1 VIDWALVLLLSVQT
15 TGQVQSSAPAAPP
28 RDAASRDGGA
38 KARTATVS
46 GRVVDRE
53 TGQPL
58 GRVMVTL
65 MSTAWRDQAMSSS
78 VMTAQTGIA
87 GNADDSSLR
96 QNQPRYAV
104 TAADGR
110 FEFKQ
115 VLPGAYAVFF
125 QASMSRGT
133 HLDQSFGE
141 SGPRDPLK
149 PGRRVPP
156 IELRD
161 GETREN
167 VDIALWRAFAVEGR
181 VVDDAGEPIANADV
195 NISQWDSP
203 STMSMGRPRQ
213 TDDRGM
219 FRIFGLRPGQY
230 RICADGGMRFG
241 PAEEATEKL
250 IRTCYPSALK
260 DADAQP
266 VVVSSAEVGPIEIR
280 LQRNRTFRITGMAID
295 SSGAPIANP
304 SVTLV
309 SVTPTGGSSS
319 SSNIQTKPGGQFI
332 ASGVTPGDYAIQVTT
347 GSWPFP
353 NPEDK
358 QGREMGYEPVR
369 VDLADIDGLVVV
381 TSKPAKVAGRI
392 VFEGG
397 APEQGTSKLSVMT
410 TPEDMTGRGRMM
422 FGPQAP
428 AAVRDDMSFELDG
441 LFGPQLLMVMGPLR
455 GWIVKSVKYRGDD
468 VTDTAVEF
476 KSSADPRLL
485 EVTLTNQ
492 GAIVTGRVLGDD
504 GKASPE
510 AQVVMLPGDVSRWRP
525 FPGTPAI
532 TPKADGTF
540 TIGPV
545 RAGEYVIAAVTGMSM
560 PRLFDPSARAEIAER
575 IAKGGERIVLVE
587 NDKHSIDLRIT
598 KLQ

>member
-1 VIDWALVLLLSVQT
+1 MIDWALILLLSVLT
-15 TGQVQSSAPAAPP
+15 AEQVQPSAPAAPP
-28 RDAASRDGGA
+28 RDAVSRDGAA

-65 MSTAWRDQAMSSS
+65 ISVVWRDQAMSSS
-78 VMTAQTGIA
+78 AMTAQTGIA
-87 GNADDSSLR
+87 AIVDDSSLR
-96 QNQPRYAV
+96 QNEPRFAV

-115 VLPGAYAVFF
+115 VLPGAYTVSF

-161 GETREN
+161 GETRDN

-195 NISQWDSP
+195 NVSQWEGP
-203 STMSMGRPRQ
+203 STMSMGRSRL

-230 RICADGGMRFG
+230 RICADGGMHCG
-241 PAEEATEKL
+241 PSEETRDKL
-250 IRTCYPSALK
+250 IRTCYPSAIK

-295 SSGAPIANP
+295 SSGAPIADP
-304 SVTLV
+304 SVNLV

-319 SSNIQTKPGGQFI
+319 SSSIQTKPGGQFI
-332 ASGVTPGDYAIQVTT
+332 ASGVTPGDYAIQVST
-347 GSWPFP
+347 GNWRFP

-358 QGREMGYEPVR
+358 QDREMGYMPVR
-369 VDLADIDGLVVV
+369 VDIEDIDGLVVT

-397 APEQGTSKLSVMT
+397 VPEQGPSKLSVMT
-410 TPEDMTGRGRMM
+410 MPDEMTGLGRMM
-422 FGPQAP
+422 FGPQTQ

-441 LFGPQLLMVMGPLR
+441 LFGPQLLMVMGAAAR
-455 GWIVKSVKYRGDD
+455 MDR
-468 VTDTAVEF
+468 
-476 KSSADPRLL
+476 
-485 EVTLTNQ
+485 
-492 GAIVTGRVLGDD
+492 
-504 GKASPE
+504 
-510 AQVVMLPGDVSRWRP
+510 QVGHIPG
-525 FPGTPAI
+525 
-532 TPKADGTF
+532 
-540 TIGPV
+540 
-545 RAGEYVIAAVTGMSM
+545 
-560 PRLFDPSARAEIAER
+560 
-575 IAKGGERIVLVE
+575 
-587 NDKHSIDLRIT
+587 
-598 KLQ
+598 

>member
-1 VIDWALVLLLSVQT
+1 MIDWALILLLSVLT
-15 TGQVQSSAPAAPP
+15 AGQVQPSAPAAPS
-28 RDAASRDGGA
+28 RDAVSRDGAA

-46 GRVVDRE
+46 GRVIDRE

-58 GRVMVTL
+58 GRVTVTL

-78 VMTAQTGIA
+78 AMTAQTGIA
-87 GNADDSSLR
+87 ETLDDSSLK
-96 QNQPRYAV
+96 QNQPRFAA

-115 VLPGAYAVFF
+115 VLPGAYTVSF

-141 SGPRDPLK
+141 SGPRDPFK
-149 PGRRVPP
+149 PATRVPP
-156 IELRD
+156 LELRD

-167 VDIALWRAFAVEGR
+167 VNIALWRAFAVEGR
-181 VVDDAGEPIANADV
+181 VVDDAGEPVANADV
-195 NISQWDSP
+195 NISQWESP
-203 STMSMGRPRQ
+203 SMMSMGRPRL

-230 RICADGGMRFG
+230 RICADGGMHFG
-241 PAEEATEKL
+241 PSEDVRDKL
-250 IRTCYPSALK
+250 IRTCYPSAIT

-266 VVVSSAEVGPIEIR
+266 VVVSAAEAGPIEIR

-304 SVTLV
+304 SVNLV

-319 SSNIQTKPGGQFI
+319 SSSIQTKPGGQFI
-332 ASGVTPGDYAIQVTT
+332 ASGVTPGDYAIQVST
-347 GSWPFP
+347 GSWRFP
-353 NPEDK
+353 TPEQTHD
-358 QGREMGYEPVR
+358 REMGYVPVR
-369 VDLADIDGLVVV
+369 VDIGDVDGLVVA
-381 TSKPAKVAGRI
+381 TSRPAKVAGRML
-392 VFEGG
+392 FEGG
-397 APEQGTSKLSVMT
+397 APELGTSKLSVMT
-410 TPEDMTGRGRMM
+410 MPDDMTGRGRMM
-422 FGPQAP
+422 FGAQTA
-428 AAVRDDMSFELDG
+428 AAVRDDLSFELDG
-441 LFGPQLLMVMGPLR
+441 LFGPQLLMLMGPPR

-476 KSSADPRLL
+476 KSSTDPSLL

-504 GKASPE
+504 GKETPDAYI
-510 AQVVMLPGDVSRWRP
+510 VMLPGEVSRWRP

-540 TIGPV
+540 SIGPV
-545 RAGEYVIAAVTGMSM
+545 RAGVYVIAAVTGLSM
-560 PRLFDPSARAEIAER
+560 ARLFDPSARAEIAER

-587 NDKHSIDLRIT
+587 NDKHAIDLRIT

>member
-1 VIDWALVLLLSVQT
+1 MIDWALILLLSVLT
-15 TGQVQSSAPAAPP
+15 AGQVQSSAPSAPP
-28 RDAASRDGGA
+28 RDAVSRDGA
-38 KARTATVS
+38 ARARTATVR

-65 MSTAWRDQAMSSS
+65 ISTAWRDQAMSSS
-78 VMTAQTGIA
+78 AMIAQTGIA
-87 GNADDSSLR
+87 ESVDESSLR
-96 QNQPRYAV
+96 KNEPRRTA

-110 FEFKQ
+110 FEFTQ
-115 VLPGAYAVFF
+115 VLPGAYTVSFD
-125 QASMSRGT
+125 ASMSRGT

-149 PGRRVPP
+149 PVRRVPP
-156 IELRD
+156 IELSA
-161 GETREN
+161 GETRDN

-195 NISQWDSP
+195 NISPWDSP
-203 STMSMGRPRQ
+203 STMSWGRPRL

-219 FRIFGLRPGQY
+219 FRIFGVRPGQY
-230 RICADGGMRFG
+230 RICAHGGTHFG
-241 PAEEATEKL
+241 PSEDARDRL
-250 IRTCYPSALK
+250 IRTCYPSAIN

-266 VVVSSAEVGPIEIR
+266 VVVSAEAVGPIEIR

-295 SSGAPIANP
+295 SSGVPIANL
-304 SVTLV
+304 SVNLV
-309 SVTPTGGSSS
+309 SVRPGGSSS
-319 SSNIQTKPGGQFI
+319 SSIDTKPGGQFI
-332 ASGVTPGDYAIQVTT
+332 ASGVTPGDYAIQVST
-347 GSWPFP
+347 GDWHFP
-353 NPEDK
+353 NPENK
-358 QGREMGYEPVR
+358 QHREIGYAPVR
-369 VDLADIDGLVVV
+369 VDVEDIDGLVVA
-381 TSKPAKVAGRI
+381 TSKPAKVAGRM

-397 APEQGTSKLSVMT
+397 APQQGTSKLSVMT
-410 TPEDMTGRGRMM
+410 APDDLTGRGSMI
-422 FGPQAP
+422 FGPQTS
-428 AAVRDDMSFELDG
+428 AAVRDDLSFELDG
-441 LFGPQLLMVMGPLR
+441 LFGPQLLMVMGPPR

-476 KSSADPRLL
+476 KSSTDPRLL

-504 GKASPE
+504 GKESPD
-510 AQVVMLPGDVSRWRP
+510 AYVVMLPGDVTRWRP
-525 FPGTPAI
+525 FPGMPAI

-560 PRLFDPSARAEIAER
+560 ARLFEPSARAEIAER
-575 IAKGGERIVLVE
+575 IAKGGERIILVE

>member
-1 VIDWALVLLLSVQT
+1 MIDWALILSLSVLT
-15 TGQVQSSAPAAPP
+15 AGQVQSSAPAAPP
-28 RDAASRDGGA
+28 RDAVSRDGAA
-38 KARTATVS
+38 KARPATVS

-65 MSTAWRDQAMSSS
+65 IATAWRDQAMSSS
-78 VMTAQTGIA
+78 AMTAQTGIA
-87 GNADDSSLR
+87 GNVDDSSPR
-96 QNQPRYAV
+96 QNQPRHAV

-110 FEFKQ
+110 FEFTQ
-115 VLPGAYAVFF
+115 VLPGAYTVTF

-156 IELRD
+156 IELRA

-195 NISQWDSP
+195 HISQWDSP
-203 STMSMGRPRQ
+203 STMSMGRPRL
-213 TDDRGM
+213 TDDLGM

-230 RICADGGMRFG
+230 RICAEGGMFFG
-241 PAEEATEKL
+241 PSEEVRDKL
-250 IRTCYPSALK
+250 IRTCYPSAIT
-260 DADAQP
+260 DAAAQP
-266 VVVSSAEVGPIEIR
+266 VVVSSAEVGSIEIR
-280 LQRNRTFRITGMAID
+280 LQRNRTFKITGMAID
-295 SSGAPIANP
+295 SSGAPITDPNVNLA
-304 SVTLV
+304 
-309 SVTPTGGSSS
+309 SVTPTGSSS
-319 SSNIQTKPGGQFI
+319 SSASIQTKPGGQFI

-347 GSWPFP
+347 GSWRVP
-353 NPEDK
+353 NPEGKD
-358 QGREMGYEPVR
+358 REMGYVPVR
-369 VDLADIDGLVVV
+369 VDSEDIHGLVVA

-397 APEQGTSKLSVMT
+397 APELGTSKLSVMT
-410 TPEDMTGRGRMM
+410 MPDEMTGRGRMM
-422 FGPQAP
+422 FGPPIP
-428 AAVRDDMSFELDG
+428 ATVRDDMSFELDG
-441 LFGPQLLMVMGPLR
+441 LFGPQLLMVTGPPR
-455 GWIVKSVKYRGDD
+455 GWIVKSVKHRGND

-476 KSSADPRLL
+476 TSSSDPRLL

-492 GAIVTGRVLGDD
+492 GPIVTGRVLGDD
-504 GKASPE
+504 GKESPE
-510 AQVVMLPGDVSRWRP
+510 AYVVMLPGDVSRWRP
-525 FPGTPAI
+525 FPGMPAF

-540 TIGPV
+540 TIGPL
-545 RAGEYVIAAVTGMSM
+545 RAGEYVIAAVTSLSM
-560 PRLFDPSARAEIAER
+560 ARLFEPSARAEIAER

-587 NDKHSIDLRIT
+587 NDKHSIDLRIM

>member
-1 VIDWALVLLLSVQT
+1 MIDWALILLLSVPT
-15 TGQVQSSAPAAPP
+15 SGQVQPSAPAAPP
-28 RDAASRDGGA
+28 RDAVSRDGAA
-38 KARTATVS
+38 KAGTATVR
-46 GRVVDRE
+46 GRVIDRE

-65 MSTAWRDQAMSSS
+65 ISTAWRDQAMSSS
-78 VMTAQTGIA
+78 AMTAQTGIV
-87 GNADDSSLR
+87 DDSSLR
-96 QNQPRYAV
+96 QNEPRRTA

-110 FEFKQ
+110 FEFTQ
-115 VLPGAYAVFF
+115 VLPGAYTVSFE
-125 QASMSRGT
+125 ASGSRGT
-133 HLDQSFGE
+133 HLDQSLGE
-141 SGPRDPLK
+141 SEPRDPSK

-156 IELRD
+156 IELRA

-195 NISQWDSP
+195 NISPWESP
-203 STMSMGRPRQ
+203 STMSWYRPRL

-230 RICADGGMRFG
+230 RICAHGGMHFG
-241 PAEEATEKL
+241 PSEDVRDKL
-250 IRTCYPSALK
+250 IRTCYPSAIK

-280 LQRNRTFRITGMAID
+280 LQRNRTFRITGIAID
-295 SSGAPIANP
+295 SSGAPVADP
-304 SVTLV
+304 SVNLV
-309 SVTPTGGSSS
+309 SVSPTGSSS
-319 SSNIQTKPGGQFI
+319 SSSIQTKPGGQFI
-332 ASGVTPGDYAIQVTT
+332 ASGVPPGDYAIQVST
-347 GSWPFP
+347 GSWRFP
-353 NPEDK
+353 NSENK
-358 QGREMGYEPVR
+358 QDREMGYVPVR
-369 VDLADIDGLVVV
+369 VDIEDIDGLVVA

-397 APEQGTSKLSVMT
+397 APEPGPSKLSVMT
-410 TPEDMTGRGRMM
+410 MPDDMTGKGRMM
-422 FGPQAP
+422 YGPQTP

-441 LFGPQLLMVMGPLR
+441 LFGPQLLMVMGPPR
-455 GWIVKSVKYRGDD
+455 GWIVKSVTYRGDD
-468 VTDTAVEF
+468 VTDTAVDF
-476 KSSADPRLL
+476 KSSTDPRLL

-504 GKASPE
+504 GKESPD
-510 AQVVMLPGDVSRWRP
+510 AYVVMLPGDVSRWRP

-545 RAGEYVIAAVTGMSM
+545 RAGEYIIAAVTGMSM
-560 PRLFDPSARAEIAER
+560 ARLFDQSARAEIAER

>member
-1 VIDWALVLLLSVQT
+1 VIDWTLILLLSVLT
-15 TGQVQSSAPAAPP
+15 TGQVQPSAPAAPP
-28 RDAASRDGGA
+28 RDAVSRDGAA

-46 GRVVDRE
+46 GRVIDRE

-65 MSTAWRDQAMSSS
+65 ISTAWREQAMSSS
-78 VMTAQTGIA
+78 AMTAQTGI
-87 GNADDSSLR
+87 ADDSSLR

-115 VLPGAYAVFF
+115 VLPGAYTVSF

-161 GETREN
+161 GETRDN

-181 VVDDAGEPIANADV
+181 VVDDAGEPIANAEV

-203 STMSMGRPRQ
+203 STMSVGGPRL

-230 RICADGGMRFG
+230 RICADGGMHFG
-241 PAEEATEKL
+241 PSEEVRDKL
-250 IRTCYPSALK
+250 IRTCYPSAIK

-266 VVVSSAEVGPIEIR
+266 FVVSSAEVGPIEIR

-295 SSGAPIANP
+295 SSGAPIADPN
-304 SVTLV
+304 VNLV
-309 SVTPTGGSSS
+309 SITPTGSSS
-319 SSNIQTKPGGQFI
+319 SSSSIQAKPGGQFI
-332 ASGVTPGDYAIQVTT
+332 ASGVTPGDYAIQVST
-347 GSWPFP
+347 GSWRFP

-358 QGREMGYEPVR
+358 QDREMGYVPVR
-369 VDLADIDGLVVV
+369 VDIEDIDGLVVA

-410 TPEDMTGRGRMM
+410 TPDDMTGRGRMM
-422 FGPQAP
+422 FGPQTP
-428 AAVRDDMSFELDG
+428 AAVRGDMSFELDG
-441 LFGPQLLMVMGPLR
+441 LFGPQLLMVMGPPR

-476 KSSADPRLL
+476 KSSTDPRLL

-504 GKASPE
+504 SKESPD
-510 AQVVMLPGDVSRWRP
+510 AYVVMLPGDVSRWRR

-560 PRLFDPSARAEIAER
+560 ARLFDPSARAEIAER
-575 IAKGGERIVLVE
+575 IAHGGERIVLVE

>member
-1 VIDWALVLLLSVQT
+1 VIDSALILLLSVLT
-15 TGQVQSSAPAAPP
+15 AGQVQPSSPVAPL
-28 RDAASRDGGA
+28 RDAVSRDGAA
-38 KARTATVS
+38 KARTATVR
-46 GRVVDRE
+46 GRVTDRE

-65 MSTAWRDQAMSSS
+65 MSTVWRDQAMSSS
-78 VMTAQTGIA
+78 AMIAQTGID
-87 GNADDSSLR
+87 DDSSLR
-96 QNQPRYAV
+96 QNQPRNTV

-115 VLPGAYAVFF
+115 VQPGAYTVSF
-125 QASMSRGT
+125 QASISRGT

-195 NISQWDSP
+195 NISPWDSP
-203 STMSMGRPRQ
+203 STMSMGRPRL

-230 RICADGGMRFG
+230 RICADRGMHFG
-241 PAEEATEKL
+241 PSEEVRDKL
-250 IRTCYPSALK
+250 IRTCYPSAIN

-266 VVVSSAEVGPIEIR
+266 VVVSSAEVGPIEVR

-304 SVTLV
+304 NVNLV
-309 SVTPTGGSSS
+309 SVTPTGASSS
-319 SSNIQTKPGGQFI
+319 SSSIQVKPGGQFI
-332 ASGVTPGDYAIQVTT
+332 ASGVTPGDYAIQVST
-347 GSWPFP
+347 GSWRFP

-358 QGREMGYEPVR
+358 QDREMGYVPVR
-369 VDLADIDGLVVV
+369 VDIADIDGLVVA

-410 TPEDMTGRGRMM
+410 RPDDITGRGRMM
-422 FGPQAP
+422 FGPQTP
-428 AAVRDDMSFELDG
+428 AAVRDDMSFALDG
-441 LFGPQLLMVMGPLR
+441 LFGPQLLMVVGPPR

-476 KSSADPRLL
+476 KSSSDSRLL

-504 GKASPE
+504 GKESPD
-510 AQVVMLPGDVSRWRP
+510 AYVVMLPADVSRWRP
-525 FPGTPAI
+525 FPGTPTI

-545 RAGEYVIAAVTGMSM
+545 RAGEYVVAAVTGMSM
-560 PRLFDPSARAEIAER
+560 ARLFEPSARAEIAER

>member
-1 VIDWALVLLLSVQT
+1 VIDWALILLLSVLT
-15 TGQVQSSAPAAPP
+15 AGQMQPSAPPAPL
-28 RDAASRDGGA
+28 RDAVSRDGAA

-46 GRVVDRE
+46 GRVTDRE

-65 MSTAWRDQAMSSS
+65 ISTAWRDQAMSSS
-78 VMTAQTGIA
+78 AMIAQTGIA
-87 GNADDSSLR
+87 DDSGLR
-96 QNQPRYAV
+96 QNQPRYTV

-115 VLPGAYAVFF
+115 VLPGAYTVSF
-125 QASMSRGT
+125 QASISRGT

-195 NISQWDSP
+195 NISLWDSP
-203 STMSMGRPRQ
+203 SMMSMGRPRL

-230 RICADGGMRFG
+230 RICADRGMHFG
-241 PAEEATEKL
+241 PSEEVRDKL
-250 IRTCYPSALK
+250 IRTCYPSAIN

-304 SVTLV
+304 NVNLV
-309 SVTPTGGSSS
+309 SVTPTGASSS
-319 SSNIQTKPGGQFI
+319 SSNIQIKPGGQFI
-332 ASGVTPGDYAIQVTT
+332 ASGVTPGDYAIQVST
-347 GSWPFP
+347 GSWRFP

-358 QGREMGYEPVR
+358 QDREMGYVPVR
-369 VDLADIDGLVVV
+369 VDIEDIDGLVVA
-381 TSKPAKVAGRI
+381 TSKPAKVAGRL

-410 TPEDMTGRGRMM
+410 RPDDMTGRGRMM
-422 FGPQAP
+422 FGPQTP

-441 LFGPQLLMVMGPLR
+441 LFGPQLLMVMGPPR
-455 GWIVKSVKYRGDD
+455 GWIVKSVNYRGND

-476 KSSADPRLL
+476 KSSSDPRLL

-504 GKASPE
+504 GKESPD
-510 AQVVMLPGDVSRWRP
+510 AYVVMLPGDVSRWRP
-525 FPGTPAI
+525 FPGTPTI

-560 PRLFDPSARAEIAER
+560 ARLFEPSARAEIAER

>member
-1 VIDWALVLLLSVQT
+1 MIDWALILLLTVLT
-15 TGQVQSSAPAAPP
+15 AGQVQSSAQAAPP
-28 RDAASRDGGA
+28 RDAASRDGAA

-65 MSTAWRDQAMSSS
+65 ISTAWRDQAMSSS
-78 VMTAQTGIA
+78 AMTAQTGIA
-87 GNADDSSLR
+87 GNVDDSSLR
-96 QNQPRYAV
+96 QNQPRFAV

-115 VLPGAYAVFF
+115 VLPGAYTVSF
-125 QASMSRGT
+125 QASTSRGT

-161 GETREN
+161 GETRAN

-195 NISQWDSP
+195 NISPWDSP
-203 STMSMGRPRQ
+203 STMSMGRSRL

-219 FRIFGLRPGQY
+219 FRLFGLRPGQY
-230 RICADGGMRFG
+230 RICADGGMHGG
-241 PAEEATEKL
+241 PSEETRDKL
-250 IRTCYPSALK
+250 IRTCYPSAIK

-280 LQRNRTFRITGMAID
+280 MQRNRTFRITGMTID
-295 SSGAPIANP
+295 SSGAPIADP
-304 SVTLV
+304 SVNLV
-309 SVTPTGGSSS
+309 SVTAPGSSS
-319 SSNIQTKPGGQFI
+319 SGSSIQTKPGGQFI
-332 ASGVTPGDYAIQVTT
+332 ASGVTPGDYAIQVST
-347 GSWPFP
+347 GNWRFP

-358 QGREMGYEPVR
+358 QGREVGYMPVR
-369 VDLADIDGLVVV
+369 VDIEDIDGLVVT

-397 APEQGTSKLSVMT
+397 VPEQGPSKLSVMT
-410 TPEDMTGRGRMM
+410 MPDEMTGLGRMM
-422 FGPQAP
+422 FGPQTQ
-428 AAVRDDMSFELDG
+428 AAVREDRSFELDG
-441 LFGPQLLMVMGPLR
+441 LFGPQLVMVMGPPR

-476 KSSADPRLL
+476 KSSTDPKLL

-492 GAIVTGRVLGDD
+492 GAIVTGRVLGDG
-504 GKASPE
+504 GKETPDAYI
-510 AQVVMLPGDVSRWRP
+510 VMLPGEVSRWRP
-525 FPGTPAI
+525 FPGTPAL

-545 RAGEYVIAAVTGMSM
+545 RAGEYVIAAVTGLSM
-560 PRLFDPSARAEIAER
+560 ARLFDPSARAEIAER

>member
-1 VIDWALVLLLSVQT
+1 MIDWALILLLSVLT
-15 TGQVQSSAPAAPP
+15 AGQVQSSAPSAPP
-28 RDAASRDGGA
+28 RDAVSRDGA
-38 KARTATVS
+38 ARARTATVR

-65 MSTAWRDQAMSSS
+65 ISTAWRDQAMSSS
-78 VMTAQTGIA
+78 AMIAQTGIA
-87 GNADDSSLR
+87 ESVDESSLR
-96 QNQPRYAV
+96 KNEPRRTA

-110 FEFKQ
+110 FEFTQ
-115 VLPGAYAVFF
+115 VLPGAYTVSFD
-125 QASMSRGT
+125 ASMSRGT

-149 PGRRVPP
+149 PVRRVPP
-156 IELRD
+156 IELSA
-161 GETREN
+161 GETRDN

-195 NISQWDSP
+195 NISPWDSP
-203 STMSMGRPRQ
+203 STMSWGRPRL

-219 FRIFGLRPGQY
+219 FRIFGVRPGQY
-230 RICADGGMRFG
+230 RICAHGGTHFG
-241 PAEEATEKL
+241 PSEDARDRL
-250 IRTCYPSALK
+250 IRTCYPSAIN

-266 VVVSSAEVGPIEIR
+266 VVVSAEAVGPIEIR

-295 SSGAPIANP
+295 SSGVPIANL
-304 SVTLV
+304 SVNLV
-309 SVTPTGGSSS
+309 SVRPGGSSS
-319 SSNIQTKPGGQFI
+319 SSIDTKPGGQFI
-332 ASGVTPGDYAIQVTT
+332 ASGVTPGDYAIQVST
-347 GSWPFP
+347 GDWHFP
-353 NPEDK
+353 NPENK
-358 QGREMGYEPVR
+358 QDREIGYAPVR
-369 VDLADIDGLVVV
+369 VDVEDIDGLVVA
-381 TSKPAKVAGRI
+381 TSKPAKVAGRM

-397 APEQGTSKLSVMT
+397 APQQGTSKLSVMT
-410 TPEDMTGRGRMM
+410 APDDLTGRGSMI
-422 FGPQAP
+422 FGPQTS
-428 AAVRDDMSFELDG
+428 AAVRDDLSFELDG
-441 LFGPQLLMVMGPLR
+441 LFGPQLLMVMGPPR

-476 KSSADPRLL
+476 KSSTDPRLL

-504 GKASPE
+504 GKESPD
-510 AQVVMLPGDVSRWRP
+510 AYVVMLPGDVTRWRP
-525 FPGTPAI
+525 FPGMPAI

-560 PRLFDPSARAEIAER
+560 ARLFEPSARAEIAER
-575 IAKGGERIVLVE
+575 IAKGGERIILVE

>member
-1 VIDWALVLLLSVQT
+1 MVIDWALILLLSVLKA
-15 TGQVQSSAPAAPP
+15 GQVQPAAPAAPP
-28 RDAASRDGGA
+28 RDVVSRDGAA
-38 KARTATVS
+38 KARTASVS

-65 MSTAWRDQAMSSS
+65 ISTVWRDQAMSSS
-78 VMTAQTGIA
+78 AMMIAQTGIV
-87 GNADDSSLR
+87 DDSSLK
-96 QNQPRYAV
+96 QNQPRHTV

-110 FEFKQ
+110 FEFTQ
-115 VLPGAYAVFF
+115 VPPGAYAVSF

-181 VVDDAGEPIANADV
+181 VLDDAGEPIANADV
-195 NISQWDSP
+195 TISQWDSP
-203 STMSMGRPRQ
+203 STMSWGRPRL

-230 RICADGGMRFG
+230 RICAAGGMHVG
-241 PAEEATEKL
+241 PSEEVRDKL
-250 IRTCYPSALK
+250 IRTCYPSAIT

-266 VVVSSAEVGPIEIR
+266 VVVSSAEGGPIEIR

-304 SVTLV
+304 SVNLV
-309 SVTPTGGSSS
+309 SVGPGGSSS
-319 SSNIQTKPGGQFI
+319 SSSIQTKPGGQFI
-332 ASGVTPGDYAIQVTT
+332 ASGVTPGEYAIQVGTS
-347 GSWPFP
+347 SWRFP
-353 NPEDK
+353 TPEDK
-358 QGREMGYEPVR
+358 QDREMGYVPVR
-369 VDLADIDGLVVV
+369 VDIEDIVGLVVA

-397 APEQGTSKLSVMT
+397 APEPGTSKLSVMT
-410 TPEDMTGRGRMM
+410 MPDDIAGRAHMV
-422 FGPQAP
+422 FGPQTP
-428 AAVRDDMSFELDG
+428 AAVRDDSSFELDG
-441 LFGPQLLMVMGPLR
+441 LFGPQLLMVMGPPR
-455 GWIVKSVKYRGDD
+455 GWIVKSVRYRGDD

-476 KSSADPRLL
+476 KSSTDPTLL

-504 GKASPE
+504 GKESSDAY
-510 AQVVMLPGDVSRWRP
+510 VVMLPGNVSRWRP

-545 RAGEYVIAAVTGMSM
+545 RAGAYVIAAVTGMSM
-560 PRLFDPSARAEIAER
+560 ARLFEPSARDEIAER

-587 NDKHSIDLRIT
+587 NDKQSIDLRIT